1 MEKLTII
8 KNGCVQ
14 NPNCPKIK
22 ANIAIHKNKIINIS
36 ASCEFEIAENYD
48 VIEYIDAKELTI
60 TPGLIDQHI
69 HGGYGIDFNTA
80 KAEDIAYLTKELP
93 KHGVTSLV
101 ATLMTDS
108 EENIKRQIK
117 EISTAMENQQADS
130 TKIIGIHL
138 EGPFLNPDF
147 KGIHPDNH
155 ILEPNKGNYER
166 LLAKNDNQD
175 KKENFKKFEN
185 DNIKIVSYAPE
196 LDKNLGF
203 TKYLAQKNI
212 IPSAGHSKAT
222 CEELKTAVNAGLKQ
236 VTHLFNAMPQ
246 LHHRNPGILGE
257 ALTNDK
263 IYTEVIADNEHLHPI
278 ILDLIL
284 RTKPKSKIIFI
295 SDSLP
300 LNQSI
305 EDHIIFGG
313 QKIYRIK
320 TQAVNENGT
329 FAGSLSFLDENLRK
343 NIEKIS
349 FSDFL
354 MFASLNPAKNLGLA
368 TKGFIDKDFDAD
380 LVLWDEN
387 FQIKHTIIGG
397 LIAY

>member
-14 NPNCPKIK
+14 NPDCPKIK
-22 ANIAIHKNKIINIS
+22 ANIAIHKNKIIDIS
-36 ASCEFEIAENYD
+36 ASCEFEFAENYD

-80 KAEDIAYLTKELP
+80 KSEDIVYLTKELP

-117 EISTAMENQQADS
+117 EISMAMENQLADS
-130 TKIIGIHL
+130 AKIIGIHI

-155 ILEPNKGNYER
+155 ILEPNIN
-166 LLAKNDNQD
+166 
-175 KKENFKKFEN
+175 NFKKFEN
-185 DNIKIVSYAPE
+185 ENIKIVSYAPE
-196 LDKNLGF
+196 LDKNLEF

-222 CEELKTAVNAGLKQ
+222 HEELKTAVNAGLKQ

-263 IYTEVIADNEHLHPI
+263 IYTEIIADNEHLHPI

-300 LNQSI
+300 LNQST
-305 EDHIIFGG
+305 EDSIIFGG

-320 TQAVNENGT
+320 DQAVNENGT

-343 NIEKIS
+343 NIDKIN

-354 MFASLNPAKNLGLA
+354 MFASLNPAKNLKLA

-387 FQIKHTIIGG
+387 FQVKHTIIGG

>member
-1 MEKLTII
+1 MKKLTII
-8 KNGCVQ
+8 KNGYVQ
-14 NPNCPKIK
+14 NPDCPKIK
-22 ANIAIHKNKIINIS
+22 ANIVIHGNKIIDTS
-36 ASCEFEIAENYD
+36 ASCEFEFAKNFD

-60 TPGLIDQHI
+60 SPGLIDQHI

-80 KAEDIAYLTKELP
+80 KADDLVYLTKELA
-93 KHGVTSLV
+93 KHGITSLV
-101 ATLMTDS
+101 ATVMTDS
-108 EENIKRQIK
+108 EENIKQQIK
-117 EISTAMENQQADS
+117 EISEAMKNQLAGS
-130 TKIIGIHL
+130 ARIIGIHL

-155 ILEPNKGNYER
+155 ILEPNIK
-166 LLAKNDNQD
+166 
-175 KKENFKKFEN
+175 NFKKFEN
-185 DNIKIVSYAPE
+185 ENIKIVSYAPE
-196 LDKNLGF
+196 LDKNLEF
-203 TKYLAQKNI
+203 TKYLVQKNI

-222 CEELKTAVNAGLKQ
+222 HEELKTAINEGLKQ

-246 LHHRNPGILGE
+246 LHHRNPGIVGE
-257 ALTNDK
+257 TLTNDK
-263 IYTEVIADNEHLHPI
+263 IYAEIIADNEHLHPI

-300 LNQSI
+300 LNYST

-313 QKIYRIK
+313 QKIYRIND
-320 TQAVNENGT
+320 QAVNENGT

-343 NIEKIS
+343 NIEKIN

-354 MFASLNPAKNLGLA
+354 MYSSLNPAKNLGLK

-387 FQIKHTIIGG
+387 FQVKQTIIGG

>member
-14 NPNCPKIK
+14 NPDCPKIK
-22 ANIAIHKNKIINIS
+22 ANIAIHKNKIIDIS
-36 ASCEFEIAENYD
+36 ASLEFEIAENFD

-69 HGGYGIDFNTA
+69 HGGYGNDFNTA
-80 KAEDIAYLTKELP
+80 KAEDITYLTKELP

-117 EISTAMENQQADS
+117 EISTAMENQLADS
-130 TKIIGIHL
+130 AKIIGIHL

-155 ILEPNKGNYER
+155 ILEPNI
-166 LLAKNDNQD
+166 
-175 KKENFKKFEN
+175 ENFKKFEN
-185 DNIKIVSYAPE
+185 ENIKIVSYAPE
-196 LDKNLGF
+196 LDKNLEF
-203 TKYLAQKNI
+203 TMYLAQKNI

-222 CEELKTAVNAGLKQ
+222 HEELKTAINAGLKQ

-263 IYTEVIADNEHLHPI
+263 IYVEVIADNEHLHPI

-305 EDHIIFGG
+305 EDHIILGG

-320 TQAVNENGT
+320 NQAVNETGT

-343 NIEKIS
+343 NINKIS

-354 MFASLNPAKNLGLA
+354 IFSSLNPAKNLGLH
-368 TKGFIDKDFDAD
+368 TKGFIEKGFDAD
-380 LVLWDEN
+380 LVLWDED
-387 FQIKHTIIGG
+387 FQVKQTI
-397 LIAY
+397 YY

>member
-14 NPNCPKIK
+14 NPDCPKIK
-22 ANIAIHKNKIINIS
+22 ANIAIHKNKIIDIS
-36 ASCEFEIAENYD
+36 ASLEFEIAENFD

-117 EISTAMENQQADS
+117 EISTAMENQLADS
-130 TKIIGIHL
+130 AKIIGIHL

-155 ILEPNKGNYER
+155 ILEPNI
-166 LLAKNDNQD
+166 
-175 KKENFKKFEN
+175 ENFKKFEN
-185 DNIKIVSYAPE
+185 ENIKIVSYAPE
-196 LDKNLGF
+196 LDKNLEF
-203 TKYLAQKNI
+203 TMYLAQKNI

-222 CEELKTAVNAGLKQ
+222 HEELKTAINAGLKQ

-263 IYTEVIADNEHLHPI
+263 IYVEVIADNEHLHPI

-305 EDHIIFGG
+305 EDHIILGG

-320 TQAVNENGT
+320 NQAVNETGT

-343 NIEKIS
+343 NINKIS

-354 MFASLNPAKNLGLA
+354 IFSSLNPAKNLGLH
-368 TKGFIDKDFDAD
+368 TKGFIEKGFDAD
-380 LVLWDEN
+380 LVLWDED
-387 FQIKHTIIGG
+387 FQVKQTI
-397 LIAY
+397 YY

>member
-14 NPNCPKIK
+14 NPDCPKIK
-22 ANIAIHKNKIINIS
+22 ANIAIHKNKIIDIS
-36 ASCEFEIAENYD
+36 ASLEFEFAENFD

-80 KAEDIAYLTKELP
+80 KAEDIAYLTKELA
-93 KHGVTSLV
+93 KHGITSLV

-108 EENIKRQIK
+108 EENIKRQIN
-117 EISTAMENQQADS
+117 EISKAMENQQADFA
-130 TKIIGIHL
+130 KITGIHL

-147 KGIHPDNH
+147 KGIHPDNY
-155 ILEPNKGNYER
+155 ILEPNIN
-166 LLAKNDNQD
+166 
-175 KKENFKKFEN
+175 NFKKFEN
-185 DNIKIVSYAPE
+185 ENIKIVSYAPE
-196 LDKNLGF
+196 LDKNLRF

-222 CEELKTAVNAGLKQ
+222 HEELKTAVNAGLKQ

-263 IYTEVIADNEHLHPI
+263 IYTEIIADNEHLHSI

-305 EDHIIFGG
+305 EDHITFGG

-320 TQAVNENGT
+320 NQAVNENGT

-343 NIEKIS
+343 NIEKIN

-354 MFASLNPAKNLGLA
+354 MFASLNPAKNLGLTA
-368 TKGFIDKDFDAD
+368 KGFIDKGFDAD
-380 LVLWDEN
+380 LVFWDEN
-387 FQIKHTIIGG
+387 FQVKHTIIGG

>member
-14 NPNCPKIK
+14 NPDCPKIK
-22 ANIAIHKNKIINIS
+22 ANIAIHKNKIIDIS
-36 ASCEFEIAENYD
+36 ASCEFEFAENYD

-80 KAEDIAYLTKELP
+80 KSEDIVYLTKELP

-117 EISTAMENQQADS
+117 EISMAMENQLADS
-130 TKIIGIHL
+130 AKIIGIHI

-155 ILEPNKGNYER
+155 ILEPNIN
-166 LLAKNDNQD
+166 
-175 KKENFKKFEN
+175 NFKKFEN
-185 DNIKIVSYAPE
+185 ENIKIVSYAPE
-196 LDKNLGF
+196 LDKNLEF

-222 CEELKTAVNAGLKQ
+222 HEELKTAVNAGLKQ

-263 IYTEVIADNEHLHPI
+263 IYTEIIADNEHLHPI

-305 EDHIIFGG
+305 EDHITFGG

-320 TQAVNENGT
+320 NQAVNENGT

-343 NIEKIS
+343 NIDKIN

-354 MFASLNPAKNLGLA
+354 MFASLNPAKNLKLA

-387 FQIKHTIIGG
+387 FQVKHTIIGG